1 VISESGLSRAG
12 PPFALFLVYAASA
25 SEAFLG
31 CIRVEVVVRLGGCP
45 DVHAIVRACLPSI
58 SPSTILF
65 YVHHITIVSVTRR
78 GVSVEIV
85 YRNHSS
91 LFGVSGSFR
100 KEERW
105 SGDLFGWDCSLCL

>member
-12 PPFALFLVYAASA
+12 PPFAFLVNAATQA
-25 SEAFLG
+25 KCFFWGAF
-31 CIRVEVVVRLGGCP
+31 RVEVVVRLGGCP

-78 GVSVEIV
+78 GVCVEIA

-105 SGDLFGWDCSLCL
+105 